1 MHLDFHFFL
10 IFSFSTHNI
19 FIPPNHPTLILTKHK
34 DEIKTDGGK
43 NITRLIIRIV
53 VPLFQLSNAPKKDKK
68 QVINEVSEALKEA
81 VSDGR
86 FAKDAKAFRKG
97 TMYTK

>member
-1 MHLDFHFFL
+1 MLETG
-10 IFSFSTHNI
+10 IFVLVRMRVDWTICHVSI
-19 FIPPNHPTLILTKHK
+19 
-34 DEIKTDGGK
+34 
-43 NITRLIIRIV
+43 IV

-68 QVINEVSEALKEA
+68 QVINEVSVALKEA